1 MLKQVAE
8 FNSRFEGDDNVEMVC
23 DIDVAQI
30 GNIFQTLR
38 YGSLKDI
45 LQQLVGYLNVESN
58 PTVTQSFIGDDKR
71 MKSRQS
77 QWFNLSPHSILETT
91 DICRNVYVKL
101 DDGFYKI
108 MACFKKSYNK
118 FRLIKS
124 LDKNDLAGVLFV
136 RKLNYRI
143 LSQWYQNTCFVKDII
158 SVEGFLT
165 SS

>member
-1 MLKQVAE
+1 MEDLLEQVAE
-8 FNSRFEGDDNVEMVC
+8 FNSRFEGEDNVAMVC
-23 DIDVAQI
+23 DMNIAQI
-30 GNIFQTLR
+30 GTVFQTLR

-45 LQQLVGYLNVESN
+45 SQQLVKCLNVESN

-124 LDKNDLAGVLFV
+124 LDKNDLAGVLSI
-136 RKLNYRI
+136 RKLNYRP
-143 LSQWYQNTCFVKDII
+143 LFQ
-158 SVEGFLT
+158 
-165 SS
+165 